1 MSMRDRW
8 TSDLHGGS
16 PNGLPSSKFAC
27 LKAIIAIILLVGFGE
42 CASDLTKCV
51 PWVPEDIFFF
61 YRCWWL
67 AAKPLQRGAKCRG
80 ERAFNINPW
89 ARLFHLR
96 YFENGPLE
104 PGYKVCSLPKKKK
117 SNMLST
123 KRSRPALTYQELLS
137 NFIFPLYLDNSARI
151 CSACRTAQTS
161 SKYKESAE
169 TFVDV
174 SKHFQPSLFWNGKGT
189 HILKKILQILAS
201 GLDLHKSQ
209 CSVHQWINNMFYNFP
224 GTFKL
229 QN

>member
-1 MSMRDRW
+1 MRDLW

-16 PNGLPSSKFAC
+16 PKGLPSSKFAC
-27 LKAIIAIILLVGFGE
+27 LNYFGRWFWRMCWWFNKMCTLGSRGYFFLIDTDGSRRSRFNEARSAEEKELLISTREHVYFILGILRT
-42 CASDLTKCV
+42 DLWNQRTKCV
-51 PWVPEDIFFF
+51 
-61 YRCWWL
+61 
-67 AAKPLQRGAKCRG
+67 
-80 ERAFNINPW
+80 
-89 ARLFHLR
+89 
-96 YFENGPLE
+96 
-104 PGYKVCSLPKKKK
+104 VCQKKKK
-117 SNMLST
+117 KTLTCSPQ

-137 NFIFPLYLDNSARI
+137 NFIFPLYLENSARI

-161 SKYKESAE
+161 WKYKESAE

-189 HILKKILQILAS
+189 PILKKISLQISAS
-201 GLDLHKSQ
+201 GLEVRKSQ

>member
-1 MSMRDRW
+1 MY
-8 TSDLHGGS
+8 L
-16 PNGLPSSKFAC
+16 
-27 LKAIIAIILLVGFGE
+27 GFQTI
-42 CASDLTKCV
+42 S
-51 PWVPEDIFFF
+51 FF
-61 YRCWWL
+61 YRYWWFATKL
-67 AAKPLQRGAKCRG
+67 LQRGAKCRG

-89 ARLFHLR
+89 ASSFHLR
-96 YFENGPLE
+96 YFESGPLK
-104 PGYKVCSLPKKKK
+104 PAYKVCSLPKKKK
-117 SNMLST
+117 KKKNSNMLST

-161 SKYKESAE
+161 SKYKENAE

-174 SKHFQPSLFWNGKGT
+174 SKHFQPSLFWIGKGT
-189 HILKKILQILAS
+189 HILKKILQISAS
-201 GLDLHKSQ
+201 ELEGRKSQ